1 MPFGLC
7 NAPATFERLMEKVMS
22 GLQWEILLIYLDDII
37 VFGKTVTE
45 MIERLQVV
53 WSRLRQAGLKLKP
66 SKCHLFQKSVAYL
79 GHIVSADGV
88 ATDPSKVQAIAKW
101 PVPKC
106 VKDVRSFLGLASY
119 YRRFIRGF
127 AEIASPLHAL
137 TEKSREFVWSESCQS
152 AFEELKG
159 RLQTAPILC
168 YPIPEGDFILD
179 TDASGDGIGAVLS
192 QVQGTDEKVLAY
204 GSRKLSR
211 PERNYCVTRRELLAV
226 VVYLKYFKQYLYG
239 RKVTVRTDHAA
250 LRWVLNFKN
259 PEGQL
264 ARWLEV
270 ISQYDLVIQHR
281 PGGKHANA
289 DGLSRRQCKQ
299 CGREEPVGEEVKS
312 EEKPQKP
319 PQEEISVIGVV
330 AQPTIPVEAMR
341 EAQLADKTMS
351 WVIQAK
357 KEGSSRPEWKTVSSL
372 PAPNKTYWSQWDQ
385 LTVREGLLQRRWESD
400 DGKSVRWQLVLPR
413 PFRKEILNEVHAGQL
428 SGHLGVR
435 KTEAKVKYRY
445 YWPGMSADIRS
456 FLQSCDQC
464 ARRKSPAKKGK
475 APLQQYQ
482 VGVPVER
489 VAIDLLGPL
498 PESDSGNRWVM
509 VVGDYCTKR
518 MEAYPL
524 PNATASTVALK
535 LVQEFICRFGV
546 PQELHSDQGTNF
558 ESEVFGEMCRL
569 LGITK
574 TRTTAYNPKSD
585 GMVERFN
592 KTLINIVAMLINPKR
607 RQRDW
612 DEFLPYATF
621 AYRCTPQDS
630 TGESPNMMMLGR
642 EVSIPVD
649 LVTRCQEPQD
659 ETNTDFA
666 EALRTNMQE
675 AHDRARECLGKSAR
689 RQKRNYDRHA
699 REKGLTE
706 GQLVW
711 LYNPAKKK
719 NLSPK
724 LQLRWEGPWIVVKR
738 LSDVTVRIRQ
748 RTGGKPRV
756 VHVDR
761 LKPYEGEEFDQ
772 RIHRTGESGLENS
785 QERLE
790 EVPEGTR
797 LPSDEAVVETID
809 EVGGGPIGQEAEAQ
823 EPSSPRESPIRRYPK
838 RSHQLPLRYR

>member
-1 MPFGLC
+1 M
-7 NAPATFERLMEKVMS
+7 
-22 GLQWEILLIYLDDII
+22 
-37 VFGKTVTE
+37 
-45 MIERLQVV
+45 
-53 WSRLRQAGLKLKP
+53 RQAGLKLKP

-88 ATDPSKVQAIAKW
+88 ATDPSKVQAIAEW

-289 DGLSRRQCKQ
+289 DGLCRRQCKQ

-312 EEKPQKP
+312 EEKPQKS
-319 PQEEISVIGVV
+319 PQEEISVRGVV

-357 KEGSSRPEWKTVSSL
+357 EEGSSRPEWKTVSRL

-428 SGHLGVR
+428 SGHLGIR

-445 YWPGMSADIRS
+445 YWRGMSADIH
-456 FLQSCDQC
+456 FF
-464 ARRKSPAKKGK
+464 PAK
-475 APLQQYQ
+475 L
-482 VGVPVER
+482 
-489 VAIDLLGPL
+489 
-498 PESDSGNRWVM
+498 
-509 VVGDYCTKR
+509 
-518 MEAYPL
+518 
-524 PNATASTVALK
+524 
-535 LVQEFICRFGV
+535 
-546 PQELHSDQGTNF
+546 
-558 ESEVFGEMCRL
+558 
-569 LGITK
+569 
-574 TRTTAYNPKSD
+574 
-585 GMVERFN
+585 
-592 KTLINIVAMLINPKR
+592 
-607 RQRDW
+607 
-612 DEFLPYATF
+612 
-621 AYRCTPQDS
+621 
-630 TGESPNMMMLGR
+630 
-642 EVSIPVD
+642 
-649 LVTRCQEPQD
+649 
-659 ETNTDFA
+659 
-666 EALRTNMQE
+666 
-675 AHDRARECLGKSAR
+675 
-689 RQKRNYDRHA
+689 
-699 REKGLTE
+699 
-706 GQLVW
+706 
-711 LYNPAKKK
+711 
-719 NLSPK
+719 
-724 LQLRWEGPWIVVKR
+724 
-738 LSDVTVRIRQ
+738 
-748 RTGGKPRV
+748 
-756 VHVDR
+756 
-761 LKPYEGEEFDQ
+761 
-772 RIHRTGESGLENS
+772 
-785 QERLE
+785 
-790 EVPEGTR
+790 
-797 LPSDEAVVETID
+797 
-809 EVGGGPIGQEAEAQ
+809 
-823 EPSSPRESPIRRYPK
+823 
-838 RSHQLPLRYR
+838 